1 MWKAYKYKGKYIN
14 VYVQQKEE
22 GRILVMF
29 PKERD
34 EFIESFS
41 NKMKAKN
48 YIIDERNNNTIIYKR
63 S

>member
-1 MWKAYKYKGKYIN
+1 MWKSYKYKGKDVVVYIQ
-14 VYVQQKEE
+14 YLEEQK
-22 GRILVMF
+22 ILVMF
-29 PKERD
+29 PKEKN